1 MLTGFNTDVQ
11 HGTLVLHVQT
21 EDKGSS
27 NPLIESLVY
36 LGGRILDRERS
47 DYRELLDQGGD
58 MGAVTQLMERQ
69 HRAVI
74 ERIRGGHLDERLV
87 EMGVLE
93 REVAAEP
100 PAGPDPA
107 GPVPAEPVTV
117 DPDPTPADPHAAVGT
132 FPQPEP
138 EPVSEPEPE
147 AEPVPEPP
155 VEQAPVEVAAA
166 PVEAEPAATSGGP
179 FEPAASPV
187 EAEAAEAM
195 SEPGGG
201 EDDDE
206 PEHDEKRPSRILDA
220 NVVPAQTLDQVILD
234 YLNAEADEER
244 LVLVMDTNGDLQP
257 GRDAVL
263 RFQTHTS
270 LAHEPVAAAD
280 VRVRVITT
288 STEPLGLGRGE
299 TDHAGR
305 LELRVRIPDLA
316 GGAAALIVNARSRV
330 GDAELKHLI

>member
-47 DYRELLDQGGD
+47 DYRELLDNGKGL
-58 MGAVTQLMERQ
+58 GAVTQLMERQ
-69 HRAVI
+69 HREVI

-87 EMGVLE
+87 AMGVLDPA
-93 REVAAEP
+93 AAEP
-100 PAGPDPA
+100 AA
-107 GPVPAEPVTV
+107 
-117 DPDPTPADPHAAVGT
+117 DPDPTPVDPRPAVQPAIQTGA
-132 FPQPEP
+132 QPEP
-138 EPVSEPEPE
+138 EPPSPAPPP
-147 AEPVPEPP
+147 AEITPRAVAAP
-155 VEQAPVEVAAA
+155 VEQAPMAVE
-166 PVEAEPAATSGGP
+166 PEPAASADGP
-179 FEPAASPV
+179 FEPAEPAES
-187 EAEAAEAM
+187 AEAAQQAE
-195 SEPGGG
+195 GG
-201 EDDDE
+201 EAAEEIEE
-206 PEHDEKRPSRILDA
+206 PAHDEKKSSRVLDA

-244 LVLVMDTNGDLQP
+244 LVLVMDTNGDLRP
-257 GRDAVL
+257 GREAVL
-263 RFQTHTS
+263 RFQTRTS
-270 LAHEPVAAAD
+270 LADEPVAAAD

-299 TDHAGR
+299 TDTAGR
-305 LELRVRIPDLA
+305 LELRVKIPDLA